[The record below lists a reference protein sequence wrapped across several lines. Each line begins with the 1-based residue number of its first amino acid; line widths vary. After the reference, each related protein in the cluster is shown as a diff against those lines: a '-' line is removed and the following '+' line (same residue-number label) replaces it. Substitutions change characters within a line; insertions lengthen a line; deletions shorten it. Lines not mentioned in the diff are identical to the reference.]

1 MIYFKI
7 SKAVCKAYVL
17 YDFVY
22 QKELGCVY
30 YICVCIYTHMCLY
43 EWKYLEF
50 SMLDELMV
58 DRFLILKSFKYWIF
72 NIKKWDQHI
81 LLDQILLDF

>member
-1 MIYFKI
+1 MSTVTHKAFMIYFKI

-30 YICVCIYTHMCLY
+30 YTCVCIYTHMCLY
-43 EWKYLEF
+43 E
-50 SMLDELMV
+50 
-58 DRFLILKSFKYWIF
+58 
-72 NIKKWDQHI
+72 
-81 LLDQILLDF
+81 

>member
-1 MIYFKI
+1 MSTVTHKAFMIYFKI

-43 EWKYLEF
+43 E
-50 SMLDELMV
+50 
-58 DRFLILKSFKYWIF
+58 
-72 NIKKWDQHI
+72 
-81 LLDQILLDF
+81 